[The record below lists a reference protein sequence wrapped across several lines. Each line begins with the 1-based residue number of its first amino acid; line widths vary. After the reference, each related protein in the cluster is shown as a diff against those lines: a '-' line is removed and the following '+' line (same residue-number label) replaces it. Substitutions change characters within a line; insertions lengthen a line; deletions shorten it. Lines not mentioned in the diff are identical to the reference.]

1 MSIKFL
7 SAITLG
13 LVVVSSSV
21 FSAGPTLNDPYS
33 GHVMNNS
40 KVNSSYGI
48 HDAEMRSM
56 SMSTQSVDKAM
67 SHDMMAPVFGWD
79 ADSSR

>member
-13 LVVVSSSV
+13 LVMVSSSV
-21 FSAGPTLNDPYS
+21 FSASPTLNDPYS

-56 SMSTQSVDKAM
+56 STQSVDKAM